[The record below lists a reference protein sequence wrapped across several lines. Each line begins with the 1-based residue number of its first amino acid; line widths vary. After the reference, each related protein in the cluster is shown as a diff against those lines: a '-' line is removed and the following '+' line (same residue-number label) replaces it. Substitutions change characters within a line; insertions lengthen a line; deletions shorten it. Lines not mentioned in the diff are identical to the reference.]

1 MVPTTASDPE
11 RTLDA
16 VRAFDAALHRRGGK
30 ATAGRPVA
38 LRSDGLRCAPA
49 PLRFSVPRPAAKLP
63 PLTSFAVVEQR
74 PRVSLR
80 SALARAASGPAMLGV
95 LDARHRPARRRLA
108 DAHGWLRENNR
119 CVLAQRSGRPAGR
132 LVKLAGVPLAEGGWR
147 GAVERTGAPSWR
159 GLGGAHGK
167 RVVRPKGAEGEFG
180 SMAVIP

>member
-1 MVPTTASDPE
+1 MTTFDLE
-11 RTLDA
+11 RTLGT
-16 VRAFDAALHRRGGK
+16 ALTGQGGK
-30 ATAGRPVA
+30 ATVGRPVA

-108 DAHGWLRENNR
+108 DAHRCLGENSHGSWPRRAGLAWREVKEEASALREPGDRSARPGPPSVARADANG
-119 CVLAQRSGRPAGR
+119 QRSN
-132 LVKLAGVPLAEGGWR
+132 
-147 GAVERTGAPSWR
+147 
-159 GLGGAHGK
+159 
-167 RVVRPKGAEGEFG
+167 VRSG
-180 SMAVIP
+180 S